1 MLFDKYWNYT
11 TCIEYDNLDVLE
23 SSITEILEQEEG
35 CQRIF
40 ELPSLNL
47 DWQEQ
52 SRSRYKYLEIRQR
65 KRIKISQIKSS
76 REENVPF

>member
-52 SRSRYKYLEIRQR
+52 SRSRYTYLEQELSDLWIVAIFPGIDRGA
-65 KRIKISQIKSS
+65 
-76 REENVPF
+76 